1 MIMLHQIN
9 GKKASMSEYMKAKTD
24 AMVRGGHATV
34 ETFETDYG
42 TIYNLIINEGS
53 ENEYSS
59 DIHKGK

>member
-1 MIMLHQIN
+1 VIMLHQIN

-42 TIYNLIINEGS
+42 TINEGS